1 MQRLTEAAMLHSPTG
16 VFTRAEV
23 AAWLRGSADAEAALV
38 KRALAAGEVIRICRG
53 LYCLDARYRDRPVD
67 SLAIAQ
73 LMMGPSYVSLEAA
86 LAFHGW
92 LPEAV
97 ETVTS
102 VCEARS
108 RSFRTPIGPFRF
120 SRVRQAR
127 LFEDVIR
134 VPRPEGEAAFVAT
147 PLKALADYVS
157 VHRLDWTGIEPLIES
172 LRIAP
177 QQLAEI
183 EPERCRSL
191 AMNYRSRRVQRFLVG
206 LIKELDGCRSH

>member
-1 MQRLTEAAMLHSPTG
+1 MQRLTEVAIEHSRAG

-23 AAWLRGSADAEAALV
+23 ASWIRGSPDAEAALV
-38 KRALAAGEVIRICRG
+38 KRALAAGEIVRIHRG
-53 LYCLDARYRDRPVD
+53 LYCLGNRYRDRPID

-73 LMMGPSYVSLEAA
+73 RIMGPSYVSLEAA

-102 VCEARS
+102 VCDARS
-108 RSFRTPIGPFRF
+108 RSFQTPIGSFRF
-120 SRVRQAR
+120 SRVPQAK
-127 LFEDVIR
+127 LFEDVSR
-134 VPRPEGEAAFVAT
+134 VPRPDGEVAFIAT

-157 VHRLDWTGIEPLIES
+157 LHRLDWTGVEPLVES

-191 AMNYRSRRVQRFLVG
+191 TMNYRSRQVRQFLEG
-206 LIKELDGCRSH
+206 LSREVYACRSG

>member
-1 MQRLTEAAMLHSPTG
+1 
-16 VFTRAEV
+16 V
-23 AAWLRGSADAEAALV
+23 AAWVRGSPDAEAALV
-38 KRALAAGEVIRICRG
+38 KRALATGEIIRIHRG
-53 LYCLDARYRDRPVD
+53 LYCLGSRYRNRPID

-73 LMMGPSYVSLEAA
+73 RIMGPSYVSLEAA

>member
-1 MQRLTEAAMLHSPTG
+1 MKRLTELAIQHSRAG

-23 AAWLRGSADAEAALV
+23 AAWVRGSPDAEAALV
-38 KRALAAGEVIRICRG
+38 KRALATGEIIRIHRG
-53 LYCLDARYRDRPVD
+53 LYCLGSRYRNRPID

-73 LMMGPSYVSLEAA
+73 RIMGPSYVSLEAA

-102 VCEARS
+102 VCGARS